1 MNSDLQL
8 LIQDDQEL
16 QKIVKFYIDPVKKK
30 PERLVVIQNVLDKY
44 IPNENEFNNIVIKK
58 ITDKYKNELKNFKYA
73 TRPGKLL
80 IGQEIIFVSR
90 KTQKISKLMDIVDI
104 KKNDFN
110 EIVGISVKSKRARTN
125 KYIAFLKNYIFKYVP
140 IDERSNIRD
149 MLENFI

>member
-58 ITDKYKNELKNFKYA
+58 ITDKYK
-73 TRPGKLL
+73 
-80 IGQEIIFVSR
+80 IG
-90 KTQKISKLMDIVDI
+90 
-104 KKNDFN
+104 
-110 EIVGISVKSKRARTN
+110 RAH
-125 KYIAFLKNYIFKYVP
+125 V
-140 IDERSNIRD
+140 
-149 MLENFI
+149 